1 MVKGVPSGA
10 DEQDTAAPRHHQMI
24 VTLFGLYA
32 RTPGAGIPVATIIRL
47 LQDTGVGPAGV
58 RSSISR
64 LKKRGV
70 LESVTVQGR
79 SGYALSA
86 GLDDTFREGDERIFH
101 PRRAGIDDPWLLV
114 TLTVP
119 ESQRSVRHKIRS
131 SLVRMGFGSVT
142 PGLWIAPGHLRPA
155 VVSYFENRGL
165 GGYLEFFLAQHVGS
179 SDMHANVAQWWDLPA
194 LERQYAEFI
203 RVQQPLLD
211 CWLAGDDNSPDRLAR
226 AFVDH
231 LVLVT
236 EWRRLPYL
244 DPGLPVELL
253 SADWN
258 ALEAHDLFSRLHS
271 LLGPL
276 AETHAAAIIKDVS

>member
-1 MVKGVPSGA
+1 MIKEVPP
-10 DEQDTAAPRHHQMI
+10 AAEMQEGTVPRHHQLI

-47 LQDTGVGPAGV
+47 LQDAGVGPAGV

-79 SGYALSA
+79 SGYALSS
-86 GLDDTFREGDERIFH
+86 GMQDTFREGDERIFH
-101 PRRAGIDDPWLLV
+101 PRRAGIEDPWLLA
-114 TLTVP
+114 TFTVP
-119 ESQRSVRHKIRS
+119 ESQRNIRHKIRS

-142 PGLWIAPGHLRPA
+142 PGLWIAPGHLRPS
-155 VVSYFENRGL
+155 VLSYFENRGM
-165 GGYLEFFLAQHVGS
+165 GQYLEFFLADHVGS
-179 SDMHANVAQWWDLPA
+179 SDMRANVAQWWDLPA
-194 LERQYAEFI
+194 LELQYAEFI
-203 RVQQPLLD
+203 RLQQPLLER
-211 CWLAGDDNSPDRLAR
+211 WLDGGQPVADRMAR

-231 LVLVT
+231 LLLLT

-253 SADWN
+253 SKDWN

-271 LLGPL
+271 VLGPL
-276 AETHAAAIIKDVS
+276 AEEHATAVIDDVP

>member
-1 MVKGVPSGA
+1 
-10 DEQDTAAPRHHQMI
+10 MI

-32 RTPGAGIPVATIIRL
+32 RNPGEGIPVATIIRL
-47 LQDTGVGPAGV
+47 LQDTGAGPAGV

-101 PRRAGIDDPWLLV
+101 PRRAGIDDPWLLA
-114 TLTVP
+114 TFTVP

-165 GGYLEFFLAQHVGS
+165 GEYLEFFLAEHVGS
-179 SDMHANVAQWWDLPA
+179 SDMRANVAQWWDLPA

-203 RVQQPLLD
+203 RAQQPLLD
-211 CWLAGDDNSPDRLAR
+211 SWLAEDHDSPDRLAR

-231 LVLVT
+231 LVVVT

-253 SADWN
+253 SKDWN

-271 LLGPL
+271 LLGPF
-276 AETHAAAIIKDVS
+276 AEAHAAAVIKDVS

>member
-1 MVKGVPSGA
+1 MITDRPA
-10 DEQDTAAPRHHQMI
+10 AANEQEPAAPRHHQLI

-32 RTPGAGIPVATIIRL
+32 RTPGGGIPVAAIIRL
-47 LQDTGVGPAGV
+47 LQDAGVGPAGV

-70 LESVTVQGR
+70 LDSVTVQGR
-79 SGYALSA
+79 SGYALAA
-86 GLDDTFREGDERIFH
+86 GLDATFQEGDERIFH
-101 PRRAGIDDPWLLV
+101 PQRAKLGDPWLLA
-114 TLTVP
+114 TFTVP

-131 SLVRMGFGSVT
+131 TLVRMGFGAVT

-155 VVSYFENRGL
+155 VLSYFDSRGL
-165 GGYLEFFLAQHVGS
+165 SEYLEFFTADHAGS
-179 SDMHANVAQWWDLPA
+179 TDMRENVARWWDLPA
-194 LERQYAEFI
+194 LQSQYAEFI
-203 RVQQPLLD
+203 RAQQPLLD
-211 CWLAGDDNSPDRLAR
+211 KWTAGGYSGPDQQAQ

-231 LVLVT
+231 LVLLT

-253 SADWN
+253 SKDWN
-258 ALEAHDLFSRLHS
+258 ALEAHELFSRLHS

-276 AETHAAAIIKDVS
+276 ARNHATAILEGVS